1 MKKTLFFVLAF
12 IMIAFTVSGCA
23 TSNNQTSDSS
33 NPVHEP
39 IDKYIYP
46 EYQKFNSPAKEN
58 GLGNTSVYL
67 DGTITDIFQLNSL
80 TMVTLNDSDN
90 EWSIGLGDDS
100 LYSKYKSFLLNKPV
114 RVFGIYRGLSAKT
127 NLPTILAEK
136 IIVENKTYYFNES
149 ANEESSNS
157 ATEAITENPTTQI
170 TDSLKELYNDDRITL
185 SFYQMHEY
193 KYDPDETRIE
203 FYVEN
208 KTDKQ
213 LTIQSDI
220 VSVNGISYDGNMSE
234 KVLPNT
240 KRVIEMNVYQ
250 KIPVESPSS
259 FGITINYFDGTLGD
273 TINEHG
279 IVIPEVKI
287 N

>member
-1 MKKTLFFVLAF
+1 MQKPKTTIKRKVSKFTKIPTTSSGRKRKAQKAVTGGGCLMPVLIVLA
-12 IMIAFTVSGCA
+12 IISTAIIAGCSA
-23 TSNNQTSDSS
+23 GNKAHTEKTTSEIITTAI
-33 NPVHEP
+33 PTTEKPTEAPTTEKPTEP
-39 IDKYIYP
+39 I
-46 EYQKFNSPAKEN
+46 
-58 GLGNTSVYL
+58 T
-67 DGTITDIFQLNSL
+67 
-80 TMVTLNDSDN
+80 
-90 EWSIGLGDDS
+90 
-100 LYSKYKSFLLNKPV
+100 
-114 RVFGIYRGLSAKT
+114 
-127 NLPTILAEK
+127 
-136 IIVENKTYYFNES
+136 
-149 ANEESSNS
+149 EES
-157 ATEAITENPTTQI
+157 TTQI
-170 TDSLKELYNDDRITL
+170 SEAIHELYNDDRITL

>member
-1 MKKTLFFVLAF
+1 
-12 IMIAFTVSGCA
+12 MIAFTVSGCA

-58 GLGNTSVYL
+58 GLGNTNVYL
-67 DGTITDIFQLNSL
+67 DGTITDVFQLNSL
-80 TMVTLNDSDN
+80 TIGTLNDSDN

-100 LYSKYKSFLLNKPV
+100 VYSKYKSLLLNKPV

-127 NLPTILAEK
+127 SLPTILAEK
-136 IIVENKTYYFNES
+136 IIVENKTIYLNEL

-157 ATEAITENPTTQI
+157 ATETITEESTTQI
-170 TDSLKELYNDDRITL
+170 SETLHELYNDDRITL

-203 FYVEN
+203 FFVEN